1 MEKILITGMAGGLA
15 NVVADSLKEEYEI
28 IGVDTRPYRKRWLYQ
43 GKFLQVNYTK
53 REFGDIF
60 REYRPDKV
68 LHLGRIS
75 GAQEK
80 LYQRHN
86 FNVMGTSNILN
97 LCSKYE
103 VGTVIILST
112 FHVYGAHQH
121 NPAGITE
128 DQPLRAGQ
136 IFPEII
142 DAVELDYLAT
152 SYFWKNPSAQT
163 IVLRPCNIVG
173 KNLNNTISRFLRL
186 RFIPHLMG
194 FDPMMQFI
202 YESDL
207 VQAITLILKNPA
219 ISGVYNL
226 AGSGSLPMKEA
237 IKILGANCVP
247 VSHYLAY
254 PALKILSV
262 AGIGFPPHLMDYFRY
277 PVILS
282 DQKFR
287 EASGYTPKVGIVDTL
302 KLVLS

>member
-1 MEKILITGMAGGLA
+1 MQKILITGMAGGLA
-15 NVVADSLKEEYEI
+15 NVIAESLKENYEI
-28 IGVDTRPYRKRWLYQ
+28 IGVDTRPYRKRWVYH
-43 GKFLQVNYTK
+43 GKFLQVNYTR

-60 REYRPDKV
+60 REYKPEIV

-86 FNVMGTSNILN
+86 FNVMGTNNILN
-97 LCSKYE
+97 LCSKHE
-103 VGTVIILST
+103 VRTVVILST

-128 DQPLRAGQ
+128 DHPLRAGQ

-142 DAVELDYLAT
+142 DAVELDHLAT
-152 SYFWKNPSAQT
+152 SYFWKNRSAQT
-163 IVLRPCNIVG
+163 VVLRPCNIVG

-186 RFIPHLMG
+186 KFIPHLMG
-194 FDPMMQFI
+194 FDPMLQFI
-202 YESDL
+202 YESDF
-207 VQAITLILKNPA
+207 VQAINLILKQPSIA
-219 ISGVYNL
+219 GVYNL
-226 AGSGSLPMKEA
+226 VGSGSLPLKEA
-237 IKILGANCVP
+237 VKVLGATSIP

-282 DQKFR
+282 HQKFC
-287 EASGYTPKVGIVDTL
+287 EASGYNPQVGLLDTL
-302 KLVLS
+302 RGILE